1 MKIKKVIN
9 VNFQKIIQKKK
20 SECLNFKEEEK
31 KERNQFKV
39 SNHSQSKNLII
50 IIQKVKTVKV
60 KNHKFKNLKVKNQ
73 KTKIQKEIRK

>member
-1 MKIKKVIN
+1 MMKIKKVIN
-9 VNFQKIIQKKK
+9 VKFQKIIQKK

-31 KERNQFKV
+31 KESNQFKV

-50 IIQKVKTVKV
+50 IIQKVKNIKV
-60 KNHKFKNLKVKNQ
+60 KNHKVKNLKVKNQ

>member
-9 VNFQKIIQKKK
+9 VKFQKIIQKKK

-50 IIQKVKTVKV
+50 ITQEVKNVKV
-60 KNHKFKNLKVKNQ
+60 KNLKVKNLKVKNQ
-73 KTKIQKEIRK
+73 KVKKQKVKI